1 MIKPKHGFLFFAL
14 LTTLFFCSCSDAAET
29 TQNANSQNGKLPVT
43 GNSNVTPLSTPTP
56 LQSPSNTP
64 LPTPTNTPT
73 PTASAKP
80 TPNPTSNESLNI
92 KVGKSTGVVTKI
104 NMEMGSVELD
114 HDDIPG
120 MMPAMLMEFYVK
132 DKKLLNGL
140 KVGDKVSFILEER
153 NGADKIIEIKKQ

>member
-1 MIKPKHGFLFFAL
+1 MIKPQHCLLFFAL
-14 LTTLFFCSCSDAAET
+14 LTALFLCSCADSTET

-73 PTASAKP
+73 PTASSKP
-80 TPNPTSNESLNI
+80 TPKPTNNDSLNI

-140 KVGDKVSFILEER
+140 KVGDKVSFVLEER